1 MFNFADQFFLVVFKP
16 ITMFGSLRMFIG
28 KYFFNK
34 ELSKA
39 GHDHKLINL
48 EKAKFVGIL
57 YTLDDLPVYEVV
69 SEFVTQLQRQHIEVK
84 ALGFVNNRNLISR
97 FLPKLSYD
105 FFSKKDINWFYRPIH
120 TKVKDFINK
129 EFDILIDLSLK
140 DSFILQYIS
149 GLSRS
154 FCRVGKFSEENTH
167 YYDLLFD
174 VNPSLTLPDYIQQ
187 ITHYLTIINRHATIK
202 R

>member
-1 MFNFADQFFLVVFKP
+1 LFCK
-16 ITMFGSLRMFIG
+16 LRMIIG

-34 ELSKA
+34 ELSKT

-48 EKAKFVGIL
+48 EKARCVGIL
-57 YTLDDLPVYEVV
+57 YTLDDPPVYDVV
-69 SEFVTQLQRQHIEVK
+69 SEFVSQLQRMHIEVK
-84 ALGFVNNRNLISR
+84 ALGFVRNRNLISR

-120 TKVKDFINK
+120 AKVKDFINK
-129 EFDILIDLSLK
+129 EFDILIDLSLQE
-140 DSFILQYIS
+140 SFTLKYIS

-167 YYDLLFD
+167 YYDLLFV
-174 VNPSLTLPDYIQQ
+174 VNPSVTLPDYIKQ
-187 ITHYLTIINRHATIK
+187 ITHYLTIINHHATIK

>member
-1 MFNFADQFFLVVFKP
+1 MLGKV
-16 ITMFGSLRMFIG
+16 RMIIG
-28 KYFFNK
+28 KYFFQR
-34 ELSKA
+34 EASKT

-48 EKAKFVGIL
+48 EKAKCVGIL
-57 YTLDDLPVYEVV
+57 YTLDDIPVYDTV

-84 ALGFVNNRNLISR
+84 ALGFVKDKNLISR

-105 FFSKKDINWFYRPIH
+105 FFSRKDINWFYRPIH
-120 TKVKDFINK
+120 AKVRDFINK
-129 EFDILIDLSLK
+129 EFDILIDLSLQ
-140 DSFILQYIS
+140 DSFTLQYIS

-154 FCRVGKFSEENTH
+154 FCRVGKFSDENTH

-174 VNPSLTLPDYIQQ
+174 IDQTVTLPVYIQQ
-187 ITHYLTIINRHATIK
+187 ITHYLTIINQHATTT